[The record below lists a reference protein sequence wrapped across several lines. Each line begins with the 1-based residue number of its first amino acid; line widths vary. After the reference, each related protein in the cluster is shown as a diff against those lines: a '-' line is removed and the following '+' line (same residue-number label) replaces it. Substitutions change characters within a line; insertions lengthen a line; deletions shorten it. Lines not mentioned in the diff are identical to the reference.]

1 MKTGLTNI
9 VYFFAEK
16 FKHLGKIR
24 EKVKAALRPFYM
36 FVCWLLWKSKRYLYL
51 YHVELPVTLRCSL
64 RCKKCVFMMPY
75 FEKPTDYDVDDL
87 LLYMDRLFDCVD
99 AIQIF
104 RILGGEPFLY
114 PELGKIVDK
123 ALASDKVKTVE
134 VITNGTILP
143 RRELLDKMTN
153 PKLTVQ
159 ISDYGRYSTHKT
171 ELKQACDEIGVQ
183 CILRDEEEKN
193 WFDSGGLEFR
203 GRTEKELKKQM
214 RHCGNI
220 CRNFLNGRLYY
231 CPRAAFGTKLG
242 IPDPEN
248 EYVDFTA
255 EKTREQLRNE
265 LYNLN
270 RRRSLTACNYCN
282 EGTNLYVP
290 IPVAEQME
298 SKWK

>member
-1 MKTGLTNI
+1 MRG
-9 VYFFAEK
+9 
-16 FKHLGKIR
+16 GGR
-24 EKVKAALRPFYM
+24 EKIKAMLFPYYKL
-36 FVCWLLWKSKRYLYL
+36 VCKLLWDFNNKLYL

-75 FEKPTDYDVDDL
+75 FEKPVDYDVNDL

-123 ALASDKVKTVE
+123 ALSSDKVKTVE

-143 RRELLDKMTN
+143 KNELLEKMKD

-171 ELKQACDEIGVQ
+171 ELKQACDETGVR
-183 CILRDEEEKN
+183 CILRDEKEKN

-203 GRTEKELKKQM
+203 GRSAKELKKQM

-220 CRNFLNGRLYY
+220 CRNFLDGRLYY
-231 CPRAAFGTKLG
+231 CPRAAFGAKLG
-242 IPDPEN
+242 IPDPER
-248 EYVDFTA
+248 EYVDFTS

-265 LYNLN
+265 LYDLN
-270 RRRSLTACNYCN
+270 RRKSLSACNYCN
-282 EGTNLYVP
+282 EGTKLYVP

-298 SKWK
+298 SKQRLT